1 MAEPNDALAKIQEM
15 MVNLTRDMTFMKE
28 EMAQMKAQSNEKVST
43 SRAPAVQPPP
53 GIPANPSPANLNHPF
68 ISPVDVDLEEGQ
80 YAAEYCIPNVAQ
92 YNKEKQVADQ
102 LEKLTKE
109 MESLKHQGPKQ
120 FDISEL
126 IMSPGV
132 TLPPKFKTPDYDKY
146 DGTGCPRN
154 HMRWFIEMS
163 QQCGLSPEQ
172 MARVFPMSLTGVAKK
187 WFLRRKPE
195 EVQTLQSISNKFVEQ
210 FSMEEGIEVTKRD
223 LKQLKQGPLET
234 FTFFIRRWRR
244 KSAQLSERLSE
255 EDQIKLVIKG
265 LSPQYFHFMSPQHYT
280 DFDHLIKT
288 GTRTEDAI
296 AKGLRARLPSDIKE
310 GKRPVVVQKEVDHV
324 NHVRPAAR
332 TVTEVARPA
341 PAPVEQKPQRHFD
354 PLPYPLPLIL
364 KKLIRDKKIR
374 LPDIRPVPNPL
385 PPYWRAD
392 QYCEYHR
399 NSGHLTERCL
409 ALKHAL
415 QTMLEN
421 GKLEVERP
429 NVTRNP
435 LPNHRAIPP
444 PVANAIFVEEPVL
457 DPSILICA
465 ITPDEPYILRFDPE
479 EIEEMERERSY
490 ALWRGSTSLAETS
503 SPCVLRCEDV
513 EAEKETPYVLRMSDF
528 EEEEAI
534 VAPYVLRMD
543 ANDLLLLEDQC
554 DELRHVTRGGRVF
567 KPAELRAENP
577 AEAVRA
583 AENQGQNRPSADE
596 EEDNLLKQLKKTQAN
611 VSIWGLLMSSSK
623 HRKVVLKELNAA
635 QVPTE
640 ITPDE
645 LVSLVA
651 VTRASKVISF
661 TDDDLPPEGSDH
673 ARSLKITVICNKKR
687 VPEVLVDNGS
697 ALNICPL
704 STAATLGFGPGDFIP
719 SEQGILAY
727 DGTRRD
733 VIGTLATEIQIG
745 GEDFDIEFQVLDI
758 KASFLLLLGR
768 PWLHKVGVIPSTLH
782 QKSKFVHN
790 GRVVTVKGDPDLEIG
805 QISQELVVG
814 KEADVSLTGFSL
826 EVSVISMKEAM
837 GEEVFFLTSTNSN
850 VVRMIRKQGYIPGAG
865 LGKYHQG
872 PTEWPVLRTFNGLFG
887 LGYEPTKQEVKEMK
901 RYMLK
906 WAECRRRGLELPMG
920 PISLIRNGIF
930 RKEGADFPFCGFA
943 EPWTDDVTGQRFPG
957 FEIFFNLELSEAP
970 MSAQITEA
978 TPKTDWADVLEPGC
992 LNGMFQIEYPVAA
1005 VVSSETEASEVAV
1018 IGRDAFILNPAE
1030 LITPAE
1036 GPLTNWTSQVL
1047 PRVVFQYSPVSSKES
1062 VVSKYTSTSQSDIE
1076 FVYSNDSFDAGTVEV
1091 GSGSGVGDKSLSN
1104 KVESKSTLDDE
1115 FISSTAHMPELAE
1128 FNVELS
1134 VESVNTSLES
1144 NTMPAVGYSILD
1156 VTNTMNEMK
1165 DSFTYIPVSVSPVSI
1180 SKWLANIVPVPKKD
1194 GKVRMCVDFRDLN
1207 KIKMAPEDMIK
1218 TAFTTQWGTYC
1229 YRQDS
1234 GSKKER
1240 PVYYISKKMLE
1251 YEVKYTILEKTC
1263 LALVWATQR
1272 LRHYLLSS
1280 KVLLLSRMDPL
1291 KYLFE
1296 KPALTGRTARWLLL
1310 LSEFDI
1316 TYVTQ
1321 KSVKG
1326 RVIAEHLADSPVEE
1340 SAFLKA
1346 EFPDEEIMDIEE
1358 DTPNT
1363 RWTMYFDGAVNNQG
1377 QGIGAVLVSPQKE
1390 YIPISIKLQTKNH
1403 FADALATLA
1412 SMLDISATMEV
1423 QPLTVRLQWEPAH
1436 VTVIEIAARCPDG
1449 KPWYT
1454 DIRNL
1459 ISGEGH
1465 PPGASGKERKTLQKL
1480 AANFVICGGQLYR
1493 RSFDGIQLLC
1503 VDEDKAVELIEQT
1516 HEGAEF
1522 WFICLKGAN
1531 AREISSSAFEL
1542 YLW

>member
-1 MAEPNDALAKIQEM
+1 
-15 MVNLTRDMTFMKE
+15 
-28 EMAQMKAQSNEKVST
+28 
-43 SRAPAVQPPP
+43 
-53 GIPANPSPANLNHPF
+53 
-68 ISPVDVDLEEGQ
+68 
-80 YAAEYCIPNVAQ
+80 
-92 YNKEKQVADQ
+92 
-102 LEKLTKE
+102 
-109 MESLKHQGPKQ
+109 
-120 FDISEL
+120 
-126 IMSPGV
+126 
-132 TLPPKFKTPDYDKY
+132 
-146 DGTGCPRN
+146 
-154 HMRWFIEMS
+154 
-163 QQCGLSPEQ
+163 

-187 WFLRRKPE
+187 WFLRRRAE
-195 EVQTLQSISNKFVEQ
+195 EVKTLQSISNKFVEQ

-244 KSAQLSERLSE
+244 NSTQLSERLSE
-255 EDQIKLVIKG
+255 EDQIKLVIKS

-296 AKGLRARLPSDIKE
+296 AKGLRARLPSDIRE
-310 GKRPVVVQKEVDHV
+310 GKRPVVAQ
-324 NHVRPAAR
+324 
-332 TVTEVARPA
+332 
-341 PAPVEQKPQRHFD
+341 
-354 PLPYPLPLIL
+354 
-364 KKLIRDKKIR
+364 KKL
-374 LPDIRPVPNPL
+374 
-385 PPYWRAD
+385 
-392 QYCEYHR
+392 
-399 NSGHLTERCL
+399 T
-409 ALKHAL
+409 
-415 QTMLEN
+415 T
-421 GKLEVERP
+421 
-429 NVTRNP
+429 
-435 LPNHRAIPP
+435 
-444 PVANAIFVEEPVL
+444 
-457 DPSILICA
+457 
-465 ITPDEPYILRFDPE
+465 FDPE

-490 ALWRGSTSLAETS
+490 ALWRGSTSLAESS
-503 SPCVLRCEDV
+503 SPYVLRCEDV
-513 EAEKETPYVLRMSDF
+513 EAEKETPYVLRMDEF
-528 EEEEAI
+528 EEEEMNE
-534 VAPYVLRMD
+534 APYVLRMD
-543 ANDLLLLEDQC
+543 ADDLLLLEDQC

-651 VTRASKVISF
+651 VTKTSKVISF

-673 ARSLKITVICNKKR
+673 ARSLKITVICNKKT

-704 STAATLGFGPGDFIP
+704 STAATLGFGPGDFIL

-782 QKSKFVHN
+782 QKLKFVHN

-805 QISQELVVG
+805 QISQELVAG

-826 EVSVISMKEAM
+826 EESVISMEEAM

-850 VVRMIRKQGYIPGAG
+850 LVRMIRKQGYIPGAG

-872 PTEWPVLRTFNGLFG
+872 PTEWPVFRTFNGLFG
-887 LGYEPTKQEVKEMK
+887 LGYEATEQEVKEMK

-906 WAECRRRGLELPMG
+906 WAECHRRGLELPMG
-920 PISLIRNGIF
+920 SISLIRNGVF
-930 RKEGADFPFCGFA
+930 RKEGANFPFYGFA

-970 MSAQITEA
+970 M
-978 TPKTDWADVLEPGC
+978 
-992 LNGMFQIEYPVAA
+992 MAA
-1005 VVSSETEASEVAV
+1005 VVGSETEASEVAV

-1030 LITPAE
+1030 LITLAE

-1091 GSGSGVGDKSLSN
+1091 GYGSGVGDKSLSN

-1156 VTNTMNEMK
+1156 VTNSMNEMK
-1165 DSFTYIPVSVSPVSI
+1165 DSFTYVPVSVSPVSI
-1180 SKWLANIVPVPKKD
+1180 SRKLLGFMVSERGIEVDPQKIKAIQEMEPPRTEKEIRGFL
-1194 GKVRMCVDFRDLN
+1194 GKVQYLRRFIAHLTMTCEPIFKLLKKNSSKKWTDECQVAFE
-1207 KIKMAPEDMIK
+1207 KIKQCLSLPLVLSPVILGQPLLLYLSITD
-1218 TAFTTQWGTYC
+1218 TAMGCMLAQ
-1229 YRQDS
+1229 QDS

-1251 YEVKYTILEKTC
+1251 YEVKYTILEKIC

-1280 KVLLLSRMDPL
+1280 K
-1291 KYLFE
+1291 
-1296 KPALTGRTARWLLL
+1296 
-1310 LSEFDI
+1310 
-1316 TYVTQ
+1316 
-1321 KSVKG
+1321 SVKG

-1340 SAFLKA
+1340 NAFLKA
-1346 EFPDEEIMDIEE
+1346 EFPDEEIMDVEE

-1363 RWTMYFDGAVNNQG
+1363 RWT
-1377 QGIGAVLVSPQKE
+1377 I
-1390 YIPISIKLQTKNH
+1390 TKNH

-1436 VTVIEIAARCPDG
+1436 VNVIEIAAMCPNG

-1465 PPGASGKERKTLQKL
+1465 PPEASGKERRTLQRL

-1503 VDEDKAVELIEQT
+1503 VDEDKAAELIEHT
-1516 HEGAEF
+1516 HEVLPVELTIPSLRVMIEASLPESEWAKARHQELQMIDEKRLRALYHIQGYQRRIERAFNKKVKVRSLRSSLAFTSLDAGVISFKSKKLHLLRTETNRAEF
-1522 WFICLKGAN
+1522 RRGNF
-1531 AREISSSAFEL
+1531 SSLFGMLSRSAGGRML
-1542 YLW
+1542 

>member
-1 MAEPNDALAKIQEM
+1 
-15 MVNLTRDMTFMKE
+15 
-28 EMAQMKAQSNEKVST
+28 
-43 SRAPAVQPPP
+43 
-53 GIPANPSPANLNHPF
+53 
-68 ISPVDVDLEEGQ
+68 
-80 YAAEYCIPNVAQ
+80 
-92 YNKEKQVADQ
+92 
-102 LEKLTKE
+102 
-109 MESLKHQGPKQ
+109 
-120 FDISEL
+120 
-126 IMSPGV
+126 
-132 TLPPKFKTPDYDKY
+132 
-146 DGTGCPRN
+146 
-154 HMRWFIEMS
+154 
-163 QQCGLSPEQ
+163 
-172 MARVFPMSLTGVAKK
+172 
-187 WFLRRKPE
+187 
-195 EVQTLQSISNKFVEQ
+195 
-210 FSMEEGIEVTKRD
+210 
-223 LKQLKQGPLET
+223 
-234 FTFFIRRWRR
+234 
-244 KSAQLSERLSE
+244 
-255 EDQIKLVIKG
+255 
-265 LSPQYFHFMSPQHYT
+265 
-280 DFDHLIKT
+280 
-288 GTRTEDAI
+288 
-296 AKGLRARLPSDIKE
+296 
-310 GKRPVVVQKEVDHV
+310 
-324 NHVRPAAR
+324 
-332 TVTEVARPA
+332 
-341 PAPVEQKPQRHFD
+341 
-354 PLPYPLPLIL
+354 
-364 KKLIRDKKIR
+364 
-374 LPDIRPVPNPL
+374 
-385 PPYWRAD
+385 
-392 QYCEYHR
+392 
-399 NSGHLTERCL
+399 
-409 ALKHAL
+409 
-415 QTMLEN
+415 MLEN

-444 PVANAIFVEEPVL
+444 PATNAIFVEEPVL

-490 ALWRGSTSLAETS
+490 ALWRGSTSLAEAS
-503 SPCVLRCEDV
+503 SPYVLRCEDV
-513 EAEKETPYVLRMSDF
+513 EAEKETPYVLRMGDF
-528 EEEEAI
+528 EEEEVI
-534 VAPYVLRMD
+534 ETPYVLRMD
-543 ANDLLLLEDQC
+543 ADDLLLLEDQC

-583 AENQGQNRPSADE
+583 AENQGQSRPSADE

-635 QVPTE
+635 QVSTE

-651 VTRASKVISF
+651 VTRTSKVISF

-782 QKSKFVHN
+782 QKLKFVHN

-872 PTEWPVLRTFNGLFG
+872 PTEWPVIRTFNGLFG
-887 LGYEPTKQEVKEMK
+887 LGYEPTEQEVKEMK

-920 PISLIRNGIF
+920 SISLVRNGIF

-943 EPWTDDVTGQRFPG
+943 EPWTDDVTGQRLPG

-970 MSAQITEA
+970 MSVRITEEA
-978 TPKTDWADVLEPGC
+978 SETDWADVLEPSC
-992 LNGMFQIEYPVAA
+992 LNVMFQIEYPV
-1005 VVSSETEASEVAV
+1005 VGGETEASEVAV

-1115 FISSTAHMPELAE
+1115 FISSTAHMPALVE

-1134 VESVNTSLES
+1134 VESLNTSLKS
-1144 NTMPAVGYSILD
+1144 NAMPAVGYSILD
-1156 VTNTMNEMK
+1156 VTNSMNEMK

-1180 SKWLANIVPVPKKD
+1180 SSTESALKTDNINNDNQDSFSDEDADETPLEIKHMIQQEESRRARPLEEEIETVNIGDETLIREIRIGKTLSPEEREELITLLKEFKEVFAWSYDDMPGLSEDIVQHRLPLIPGAKPKKQKLRKLKTEWELKVHDEVKKLLEVKFIQVVEYPEWLANIVPVPKKD

-1207 KIKMAPEDMIK
+1207 KASPKDDFPLPNIDLLVDNTAGHALLSFMDGFSGYNQIKMAPEDMIK

-1229 YRQDS
+1229 YRVMPFGLKNAGATYQRAATTLLHDMIHKEVEVYVDDMIVKGKTRPEHTVALRKFFERIRKYQLRLNPSKCVFGVTSGKLLGFMVSERGIEVDPQKIKAIQEMEPPRTEKQIRGFLGKVQYLRRFIAHLTMTCEPIFKLLKKNSSKKWTEECQVAFEKIKQCLSLPPVLSPVILGQPLLLYLSITDTAMGCMLAQQDS

-1316 TYVTQ
+1316 TYDTQ

-1326 RVIAEHLADSPVEE
+1326 RVIAEQLADSPVEE
-1340 SAFLKA
+1340 NAFLKV
-1346 EFPDEEIMDIEE
+1346 EFPDEEIMDVEE

-1436 VTVIEIAARCPDG
+1436 VNVIEIAARCPDG

-1454 DIRNL
+1454 DIGNL

-1465 PPGASGKERKTLQKL
+1465 PPEASGKERRTLQKL
-1480 AANFVICGGQLYR
+1480 AANFVICGDQLYR

-1516 HEGAEF
+1516 HEG
-1522 WFICLKGAN
+1522 
-1531 AREISSSAFEL
+1531 ISAACTGL
-1542 YLW
+1542 